1 MKTGWK
7 TELLLVLIF
16 FSGIFQLY
24 AQPNDR
30 WHAGS
35 ATDLKGEV
43 LSLYV
48 FLEATTNPWTAEEKQ
63 VKLNDL
69 SIAQQWLIS
78 QANTWGVPLE
88 FSTKPLGKA
97 ASLQLENIP
106 TGTGSGSERTDWAM
120 EILKKS
126 GFRNARQAY
135 RKISRQTGFDNIQ
148 LIIFAK
154 AGGISYAMRYAKN
167 FKKRKFFMESV
178 MLYERYDNDA
188 PMPVSAII
196 AHEILH
202 LYGAWDLYTTYAQTA
217 DRHQKAQ
224 ELFPDDI
231 MLRVGYE
238 LNQLKVDDLTAWL
251 VGWNKTEQPIFE
263 WFRPEDF
270 KQ

>member
-16 FSGIFQLY
+16 FLRIFQLY

-35 ATDLKGEV
+35 AKDLNGEV
-43 LSLYV
+43 LTLYV
-48 FLEATTNPWTAEEKQ
+48 FLETTANPWTEEEKQ
-63 VKLNDL
+63 VKLNEL
-69 SIAQQWLIS
+69 SIAQQWLIT
-78 QANTWGVPLE
+78 QANSWDVPLE

-97 ASLQLENIP
+97 APLQLENIP

-126 GFRNARQAY
+126 GYRNARQAY

-148 LIIFAK
+148 LIIFTK

-167 FKKRKFFMESV
+167 FRKRKFFMESV
-178 MLYERYDNDA
+178 LLYQRYDNDA
-188 PMPVSAII
+188 PMPVSAIL

-238 LNQLKVDDLTAWL
+238 LNHLKVGDLTAWL
-251 VGWNKTEQPIFE
+251 VGWNNSEQPIFE
-263 WFRPEDF
+263 WFRPADYR
-270 KQ
+270 Q

>member
-30 WHAGS
+30 WHGGS

-63 VKLNDL
+63 AKLNEL

-78 QANTWGVPLE
+78 QANTWGVPLN
-88 FSTKPLGKA
+88 FTTKPLSKA
-97 ASLQLENIP
+97 VSLQFENIP
-106 TGTGSGSERTDWAM
+106 KATGSGTERTDWAM

-167 FKKRKFFMESV
+167 FKKQKFFMESV

-202 LYGAWDLYTTYAQTA
+202 LYSAWDLYTTYAQTA

-238 LNQLKVDDLTAWL
+238 LNHLKVDDLTAWL